1 MIWIRSA
8 CPIGTGGV
16 NLIPMKHK
24 VTLTTYGGEVVKVLK
39 GIDEVYLNE
48 SGLSLTRE
56 GELIKLEPT
65 DYGRVVLEKDL

>member
-1 MIWIRSA
+1 
-8 CPIGTGGV
+8 
-16 NLIPMKHK
+16 MKHK